1 MSEQTKNQESETKQ
15 EQVELK
21 AVDSSD
27 TQTASDW
34 EKGYYSREA
43 IKERAKAEEIRK
55 QEKGEFRRLLS
66 VALVF
71 FFAFFVLYFL
81 SINNPDLYS
90 INSETL
96 TIVNEA
102 FNALVLLMVPFF
114 LGSLGAIARVLLA
127 GMKITYSLTLIVSSG
142 MMGMFSWVGIKSG
155 ILVAL
160 LTPYI
165 QPSNSSAQ
173 NTVAVVGDT
182 GSHNFYSMALIAI
195 IIGMFSSNV
204 YIFINQKVERLTKE
218 EIKHTTETKA

>member
-1 MSEQTKNQESETKQ
+1 MSEQTKTQEPETNK

-21 AVDSSD
+21 AVESSN
-27 TQTASDW
+27 TERTESW
-34 EKGYYSREA
+34 EKRYYSKEA

-55 QEKGEFRRLLS
+55 QEKAELRRILS

-71 FFAFFVLYFL
+71 CFAFFVLYFL
-81 SINNPDLYS
+81 SINNPDLYA
-90 INSETL
+90 INPETL

-127 GMKITYSLTLIVSSG
+127 GMKVTHSLTLIVSSG

-165 QPSNSSAQ
+165 QPSNNNVQS
-173 NTVAVVGDT
+173 TVELVGDA
-182 GSHNFYSMALIAI
+182 GSHNFYSMALVAI

-204 YIFINQKVERLTKE
+204 YIFVNQKVERLTKE
-218 EIKHTTETKA
+218 EVKRSSETKA